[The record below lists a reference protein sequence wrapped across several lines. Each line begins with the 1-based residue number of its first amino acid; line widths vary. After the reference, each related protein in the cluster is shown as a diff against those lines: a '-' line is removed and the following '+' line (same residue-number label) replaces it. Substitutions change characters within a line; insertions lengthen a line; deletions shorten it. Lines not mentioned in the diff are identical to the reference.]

1 MPRKCSVCEH
11 SSSEQITLDLL
22 GGVSLRNVAKKYK
35 LSLSAVQRHKQH
47 IAKQMPVTEGV
58 DVAEPLSVMRRV
70 KELDNRA
77 DELYREAMENHD
89 RLNAVRAL
97 KELREITAL
106 YAKLTGELNAQ
117 AQVVHQHLHITPE
130 WISLRQTM
138 LTALAPYPEARA
150 ALIEA
155 IGGFDHDEG

>member
-11 SSSEQITLDLL
+11 SRSEEITLELL
-22 GGVSLRNVAKKYK
+22 GNAPLRSVAKKY
-35 LSLSAVQRHKQH
+35 SLSVSALQRHKQH
-47 IAKQMPVTEGV
+47 IARQMLLPESAEIT
-58 DVAEPLSVMRRV
+58 EPLSVMERV
-70 KELDNRA
+70 KELDARA
-77 DELYREAMENHD
+77 DCLYNEAMRNNDH
-89 RLNAVRAL
+89 LNAVRAL

-138 LTALAPYPEARA
+138 LAALAPYPEARA

-155 IGGFDHDEG
+155 IGGIEDVQG